1 MLLTQ
6 RRCFDWHVVFVFTQ
20 REIGCEVFVVCFFL
34 SFSIISG
41 GGLLL
46 AFYGN
51 SFPGLTDST
60 CFFSSPSRPFKKCS
74 MMRVVQLL
82 PPLESARLTFSKIE
96 ARKHIMPFKKYI
108 SYFFFF
114 CFDPNN
120 IIKRSRHFCGQPI
133 IQIWHVRKLFKKL
146 KINKTCL

>member
-1 MLLTQ
+1 MSCLYSRKEKSAVRCLL
-6 RRCFDWHVVFVFTQ
+6 FVS
-20 REIGCEVFVVCFFL
+20 FFL
-34 SFSIISG
+34 FLLFLATISILWELISG
-41 GGLLL
+41 
-46 AFYGN
+46 
-51 SFPGLTDST
+51 TDWLDL
-60 CFFSSPSRPFKKCS
+60 FFSSSPSRPFKKCS

-114 CFDPNN
+114 FCFDPNN

-133 IQIWHVRKLFKKL
+133 IQIWHVRKLFKK
-146 KINKTCL
+146 KKKKTKNQQDLFIVVLEFI